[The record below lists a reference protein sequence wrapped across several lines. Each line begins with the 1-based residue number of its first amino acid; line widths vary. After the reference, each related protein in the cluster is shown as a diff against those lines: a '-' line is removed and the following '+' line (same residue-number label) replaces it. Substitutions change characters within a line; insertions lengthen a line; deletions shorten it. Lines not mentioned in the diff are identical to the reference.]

1 MVVLAAC
8 SQLQSRAT
16 QFVLESFGSQ
26 AFGKALDCIKAMRS
40 AAIKVRTSNHFKF
53 FSFSTECAVVLKASK
68 PDIYNKF
75 AREMKES
82 VLSKGKADFFD
93 EMISGWFM
101 EGESCARTK

>member
-1 MVVLAAC
+1 MRTSRKVVSLAKFRMSIVMFHTCVVVVLAAC

-53 FSFSTECAVVLKASK
+53 FSFSTVNVLCS
-68 PDIYNKF
+68 
-75 AREMKES
+75 
-82 VLSKGKADFFD
+82 
-93 EMISGWFM
+93 
-101 EGESCARTK
+101 